1 MKDQK
6 IDQHLAKLNREKRE
20 RNQITEIRSKKRD
33 MTTDLT
39 EKKTIRKYY
48 EQLYTNTLDTP
59 DEMNKCIEIY
69 KLRKLS

>member
-6 IDQHLAKLNREKRE
+6 IDQHLAKLNKEKRE

-39 EKKTIRKYY
+39 EKKIIRKCY